1 MYRQGQEG
9 LVLPTHHHWGH
20 VQREPCSLETG
31 IWVTWQAGA
40 VEEPRIEGEART
52 TLWGYKSSPR
62 LPVAFLEVG
71 ASSHGLYQPS
81 HC

>member
-1 MYRQGQEG
+1 M
-9 LVLPTHHHWGH
+9 
-20 VQREPCSLETG
+20 
-31 IWVTWQAGA
+31 
-40 VEEPRIEGEART
+40 EEPRIEGKAGI

-71 ASSHGLYQPS
+71 ASSYGLYQPS